1 MSVTAHPPQTSPL
14 TEEDKRQLR
23 RYFEQTRPLP
33 QLLATLR
40 SRRVACGYSIESGQ
54 EEHRGATG
62 RSIRQ
67 EAGPLAFT
75 SSQQVLP
82 LTEVEEAIVAW
93 SACGPNGM
101 AHWDI
106 AVHGGFHE
114 LVTIAG
120 RTAAAP
126 GNSFAHDLLIIKDQ
140 GAFIYNPGDERE
152 RAVEIQGEE
161 DYHKVLDWY
170 RGGMHQVLD
179 HRPDIDWGLR
189 MPGAPN
195 ASLFG
200 PYQFNLNRDGQT
212 WFIPITDVGWLYFSV
227 MLNLFD
233 AWHLYFT
240 DDRTG
245 EPAGVGPWVKE
256 GQLEF
261 PVAIS
266 QIEQFIFQ
274 VETYPPGSY
283 VQNMRLAAEAMG
295 LGNWIFCGYFDDI
308 LMGAYPDLAR
318 GLGFRAEPLNE
329 RAPAASGALKIFGL
343 EGIKEATYVPSPRYP
358 DGRAVMT
365 AMMEEKYGEGRTMS
379 RGDDNWML
387 RHGGPFTADTVRAIV
402 NDPATRVSD
411 WAVEACVAYVD
422 YCVEHYGQCPAYFN
436 PMQCNFGAVVHHVD
450 PAFYERFYDG
460 STVTPAIRR
469 HMQEWHT

>member
-1 MSVTAHPPQTSPL
+1 MRPERHGALGH
-14 TEEDKRQLR
+14 R
-23 RYFEQTRPLP
+23 R
-33 QLLATLR
+33 A
-40 SRRVACGYSIESGQ
+40 RRIPRAGHDRRTDG
-54 EEHRGATG
+54 RG
-62 RSIRQ
+62 
-67 EAGPLAFT
+67 
-75 SSQQVLP
+75 
-82 LTEVEEAIVAW
+82 
-93 SACGPNGM
+93 
-101 AHWDI
+101 
-106 AVHGGFHE
+106 
-114 LVTIAG
+114 
-120 RTAAAP
+120 P

-152 RAVEIQGEE
+152 RAVEIQSEE
-161 DYHKVLDWY
+161 DYPKLLSWY
-170 RGGMHQVLD
+170 RRGMQQILD
-179 HRPDIDWGLR
+179 HRPDIDWALR
-189 MPGAPN
+189 APGAPN

-240 DDRTG
+240 DDKTG

-261 PVAIS
+261 PVTIS

-295 LGNWIFCGYFDDI
+295 LGNWVFCGYFDDI
-308 LMGAYPDLAR
+308 LMGAFPDLAQ

-343 EGIKEATYVPSPRYP
+343 EGIKEATYVPSPRYM

-402 NDPATRVSD
+402 NDPATHVSD
-411 WAVEACVAYVD
+411 WAVEACIAYVD

-450 PAFYERFYDG
+450 PAFYERYYDG

-469 HMQEWHT
+469 HMQEWHCRGCPRRSGTRRRGTVRRGTRTGPGRADHQAARRRAPRCHLAEVAGCRGRLARCAVERAASGERTARVWGTPGRASCHS